1 MELRLRIKNRI
12 LESVTSRPDSGARID
27 FVQNFKM
34 VKMSKMVN
42 HSHPEAAR
50 ARNESFRAI
59 ENWIVGMGLKPYH
72 ISMSNREHGDGIH
85 ELMWAKDFSTP
96 RVRTPLKAEHFIMGI
111 DVDYYLKLSKI
122 RHLARKG
129 NPIIFYSAM
138 PRQLSG
144 DCLDG
149 HYTIEKD
156 GRFHMRV
163 NGGADYPSDLWNYD
177 LDTVVFD
184 YWWGSRIYAVEKREV
199 DDIHAIVLLAPI
211 AKVTLPILT
220 RYLINGPRLKRRT
233 MLDGDFAIMR
243 YTQPVEGKS
252 SMWISVTR
260 CGDYT
265 SANVP
270 ESCFAAIEISF
281 DQVTKGVSFYGVM
294 NILKEYGI
302 HRKEAVSASRIL
314 VAYFNYKSG
323 KRVEITETRMWN
335 GTIEASN
342 YVNAEADSRVDSQAD
357 LKIVGRNLHPPI
369 TDDPTT
375 IPAATQANDLAAVR
389 GRVEKIR
396 NTKVPPNQYLAW
408 ASEFVSLTV
417 GDHAHTVEPW
427 NIDQVI
433 DEQRSTPQQI
443 GRNANTLPW
452 LTGESWLPGKLR
464 VKSFMKKEVANG
476 SNHPRNISTLPT
488 DHNLELSR
496 FTYAVKHAILKHL
509 EWYAPGKTPEQIA
522 RRLTTMAEFRRILE
536 ADGNRFDGSISDW
549 LYRHVKRPIYLA
561 AIALGHRRELQQLL
575 DREVNTKGVT
585 STGDQYDPGTGTLSG
600 SPTTTDGNTLY
611 TGFIDYCSLRTGGYS
626 AVEAFRLLGQHAGDD
641 ATSVAEEKHWLKVAK
656 DLGMTYTCITHT
668 TETDTPV
675 GFLGRKFPYLFVGGD
690 GSLQDPLRQANKLH
704 YTFAPKS
711 IDLPQALVNKAIGL
725 ETLDP
730 SNPLISA
737 WASAVRRIHGDQVT
751 GDHDMPYWFKISD
764 GSWPQLT
771 EEEYWIQFAALTGIA
786 EGEFLQLILALR
798 DSNSEEDLH
807 NLPVLHVPNP
817 TLDKVAAQQ
826 LDDPM
831 VTPPPPPPDTIA
843 EELEPGVWS
852 VVSITTTPTTSSSAP
867 SPVNGK
873 QRASGRKKG
882 PKRDPRRK

>member
-1 MELRLRIKNRI
+1 
-12 LESVTSRPDSGARID
+12 
-27 FVQNFKM
+27 
-34 VKMSKMVN
+34 
-42 HSHPEAAR
+42 
-50 ARNESFRAI
+50 
-59 ENWIVGMGLKPYH
+59 MGLKPYH
-72 ISMSNREHGDGIH
+72 ISMSNREKGDGVH
-85 ELMWAKDFSTP
+85 ELMWAKDFAIP
-96 RVRTPLKAEHFIMGI
+96 RVRSSLRPEHFIMGI
-111 DVDYYLKLSKI
+111 DVDYYLKISKI
-122 RHLARKG
+122 RYLARKG

-138 PRQLSG
+138 PRQLAG

-199 DDIHAIVLLAPI
+199 DDIHAIVLLAPV
-211 AKVTLPILT
+211 AKVTFPFLT
-220 RYLINGPRLKRRT
+220 RLLIKGPRLQRRT

-243 YTQPVEGKS
+243 YTEPLEGKS
-252 SMWISVTR
+252 SMWISVAR

-270 ESCFAAIEISF
+270 EACFAAIEISF
-281 DQVTKGVSFYGVM
+281 GEVTKGVSFYGVM

-302 HRKEAVSASRIL
+302 HRKDAVSASRIL

-323 KRVEITETRMWN
+323 KRVQVSETRMWN
-335 GTIEASN
+335 GTVGASN
-342 YVNAEADSRVDSQAD
+342 YVNAEADSRADTQAD
-357 LKIVGRNLHPPI
+357 LKTVGRNLHPPI

-375 IPAATQANDLAAVR
+375 IPAATQPNDLAAVR
-389 GRVEKIR
+389 GRVECIR
-396 NTKVPPNQYLAW
+396 NNKTPPNQYLAW
-408 ASEFVSLTV
+408 AQEYTALVV

-427 NIDQVI
+427 SVDQVI
-433 DEQRSTPQQI
+433 DEQTSTPQQV
-443 GRNANTLPW
+443 GRNANALPW
-452 LTGESWLPGKLR
+452 LTGASWLPGKLR

-496 FTYAVKHAILKHL
+496 FTYAIKHAILKHHQ
-509 EWYAPGKTPEQIA
+509 WYAPGKKPEEIA

-549 LYRHVKRPIYLA
+549 LYRNVKRPIYLA
-561 AIALGHRRELQQLL
+561 AVALGHRREVQELL
-575 DREVNTKGVT
+575 DREMNTKGVT

-611 TGFIDYCSLRTGGYS
+611 TGFIDYCALRTGGYS
-626 AVEAFRLLGQHAGDD
+626 ASEAFSLLGQHAGDD
-641 ATSVAEEKHWLKVAK
+641 ATSVANEDNWLKVTK
-656 DLGMTYTCITHT
+656 DLGMKYTCITHT

-690 GSLQDPLRQANKLH
+690 GSLQDPARQINKLH

-711 IDLPQALVNKAIGL
+711 IDVQQALVNKAIGL
-725 ETLDP
+725 ATLDP
-730 SNPLISA
+730 NNPLISA
-737 WASAVRRIHGDQVT
+737 WATAVERIHGNQVT
-751 GDHDMPYWFKISD
+751 GEHDMPYWFRVSD

-771 EEEYWIQFAALTGIA
+771 VEEYWVQFVALTGIS
-786 EGEFLQLILALR
+786 EGELLRLILAL
-798 DSNSEEDLH
+798 DEATCEDDLQ
-807 NLPVLHVPNP
+807 NLPQLHMP
-817 TLDKVAAQQ
+817 TQTVDKVAAQH

-831 VTPPPPPPDTIA
+831 ITPPPATPDVIA

-852 VVSITTTPTTSSSAP
+852 VVSLTTTPTTSSSAP
-867 SPVNGK
+867 SPVNSK
-873 QRASGRKKG
+873 HRASGKRRGGKKG
-882 PKRDPRRK
+882 PRRQ